1 MEIERWQASFRM
13 ACTLKSALVFSLK
26 KRHLPVMAVP
36 LKCLYY
42 TDFKIIAV
50 PVLIFFIINAFLV
63 KDADPVTALM
73 QEADNIN
80 RIFHNCIENKVI
92 LDRKMPDPPAP

>member
-36 LKCLYY
+36 LKFLYY

-50 PVLIFFIINAFLV
+50 PVLFFFIINAFLM
-63 KDADPVTALM
+63 KDADPVTTMM

-80 RIFHNCIENKVI
+80 RIFHN
-92 LDRKMPDPPAP
+92 